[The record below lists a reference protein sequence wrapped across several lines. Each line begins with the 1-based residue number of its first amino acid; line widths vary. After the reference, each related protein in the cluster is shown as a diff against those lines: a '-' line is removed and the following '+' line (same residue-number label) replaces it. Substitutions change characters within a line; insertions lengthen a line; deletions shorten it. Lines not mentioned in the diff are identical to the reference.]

1 MYTTRLLPGLFNISI
16 MKKKTIFIIIG
27 IAIALF
33 AVWYFALRKKEQV
46 VVLESERPK
55 MGYISENVTA
65 TGKVQPVDTVA
76 VGTQVSGTIKTLYA
90 NFNSKVKKGQ
100 LLAELDKT
108 LFEATVN
115 QYQANLVSAQSALI
129 YQEGNFSRQSNLYK
143 VGAISKADYD
153 NALYTYTAS
162 KASVNSIRAQ
172 LASAQKNLSLAS
184 IYSPIDGTVLSR
196 SVSEGTT
203 VAASFSTPTIFSI
216 AKDLTKMQVE
226 ASVDEADV
234 GDISK
239 GERATFTVDAFL
251 NDTFKGT
258 IQEIRLSPS
267 ISSNVVTYKTII
279 NTSND
284 ANKLKPGMTANI
296 TIYAKEVNNALLI
309 PTKAIKFAPDS
320 TLAGKYHLSWINP
333 EKKPAG
339 ADEAYVWVQKGA
351 HELVQKKIKTGIN
364 DNTHVEVL
372 SGLSTADLVVTNA
385 EHAGK
390 GQAGTVS
397 QAQSSPFMPKRP
409 GGNRRK

>member
-1 MYTTRLLPGLFNISI
+1 
-16 MKKKTIFIIIG
+16 MKKKTIFIIVG
-27 IAIALF
+27 LTVVAF
-33 AVWYFALRKKEQV
+33 AVWYFTLRKTEQV
-46 VVLESERPK
+46 IVLQTEKPTT
-55 MGYISENVTA
+55 GYISENVTA

-90 NFNSKVKKGQ
+90 DFNSKVKKGQ

-108 LFEATVN
+108 LFEASVN

-129 YQEGNFSRQSNLYK
+129 YQQGNFSRQSNLYK
-143 VGAISKADYD
+143 VGAVSKADYD
-153 NALYTYTAS
+153 NALYTYNAS
-162 KASVNSIRAQ
+162 KASVNSIKAQ

-234 GDISK
+234 GNITKD
-239 GERATFTVDAFL
+239 ERATFTVDAYL
-251 NDTFKGT
+251 NDTFNGT

-279 NTSND
+279 KTAND
-284 ANKLKPGMTANI
+284 DNKLKPGMTANI
-296 TIYAKEVNNALLI
+296 TIFTKEVKDALLV
-309 PTKAIKFAPDS
+309 PAKAIKYSPDS
-320 TLAGKYHLSWINP
+320 TLTSKYKMTWVNLD
-333 EKKPAG
+333 KKPAG
-339 ADEAYVWVQKGA
+339 SDEAYVWVQKSA
-351 HELVQKKIKTGIN
+351 NELTQKKIKTGIN

-372 SGLSTADLVVTNA
+372 EGLAATDVVITGSQAMGKADAAN
-385 EHAGK
+385 
-390 GQAGTVS
+390 

-409 GGNRRK
+409 GRNNKK

>member
-1 MYTTRLLPGLFNISI
+1 

-27 IAIALF
+27 ISAALV

-46 VVLESERPK
+46 LVLQTEKPK
-55 MGYISENVTA
+55 IGYISENVTA

-90 NFNSKVKKGQ
+90 DFNSKVKKGE

-108 LFEATVN
+108 LFEAAVN
-115 QYQANLVSAQSALI
+115 QYQANLVSAQSALV
-129 YQEGNFSRQSNLYK
+129 YQQGNFSRQSNLYK
-143 VGAISKADYD
+143 VGAVSKADYD
-153 NALYTYTAS
+153 NALYTYNAS
-162 KASVNSIRAQ
+162 KASVNSIKAQ

-234 GDISK
+234 GDITK

-267 ISSNVVTYKTII
+267 VSSNVVTYKTII

-296 TIYAKEVNNALLI
+296 TIFAKEVNNALLI
-309 PTKAIKFAPDS
+309 PTKAIKFSPDS
-320 TLAGKYHLSWINP
+320 TLAGKYQMTWVNP
-333 EKKPAG
+333 DRKPAG
-339 ADEAYVWVQKGA
+339 ADEAYVWVQKGPKM
-351 HELVQKKIKTGIN
+351 LIQKKIKTGIN

-372 SGLSTADLVVTNA
+372 SGLTTQDIVITGSQSM
-385 EHAGK
+385 GK
-390 GQAGTVS
+390 SAAATQG
-397 QAQSSPFMPKRP
+397 QSSPFMPKRP
-409 GGNRRK
+409 GGNRRRS

>member
-1 MYTTRLLPGLFNISI
+1 
-16 MKKKTIFIIIG
+16 MKKKTIFIILG
-27 IAIALF
+27 TAIAVF

-46 VVLESERPK
+46 IVLETEKPTT
-55 MGYISENVTA
+55 GYISENVTA

-90 NFNSKVKKGQ
+90 DFNSKVKKGQ

-108 LFEATVN
+108 LFEASVN

-129 YQEGNFSRQSNLYK
+129 YQQGNFSRQSNLYK
-143 VGAISKADYD
+143 VGAVSKADYD
-153 NALYTYTAS
+153 NALYTYNAS
-162 KASVNSIRAQ
+162 KASVSSIKAQ

-234 GDISK
+234 GNITK
-239 GERATFTVDAFL
+239 NERATFTVDAYL
-251 NDTFKGT
+251 DDTFKGT

-279 NTSND
+279 KTAND
-284 ANKLKPGMTANI
+284 DNKLKPGMTANI
-296 TIYAKEVNNALLI
+296 TIFTKEVNNALLV
-309 PTKAIKFAPDS
+309 PAKAIKYSPDS
-320 TLAGKYHLSWINP
+320 TLSAKYKMTWVNAD
-333 EKKPAG
+333 KKPAG
-339 ADEAYVWVQKGA
+339 ANEAYVWVQKSA
-351 HELVQKKIKTGIN
+351 NELVQKKIKTGIN

-372 SGLSTADLVVTNA
+372 DGLAKTDVVVTGSQVMGKA
-385 EHAGK
+385 EAK
-390 GQAGTVS
+390 S
-397 QAQSSPFMPKRP
+397 QGQSSPFMPKRP
-409 GGNRRK
+409 GRNNKK

>member
-1 MYTTRLLPGLFNISI
+1 
-16 MKKKTIFIIIG
+16 MKKQTIFIIVG
-27 IAIALF
+27 VAIAAF
-33 AVWYFALRKKEQV
+33 AIWYFALRKKEQV
-46 VVLESERPK
+46 IVLQTEKPTK
-55 MGYISENVTA
+55 GYISENVTA

-90 NFNSKVKKGQ
+90 DFNSKVKKGQ

-129 YQEGNFSRQSNLYK
+129 YQQGNFGRQNNLYK
-143 VGAISKADYD
+143 VGAVSKADYD
-153 NALYTYTAS
+153 NALYTYNAA
-162 KASVNSIRAQ
+162 KASVNSIKAQ

-234 GDISK
+234 GNITK
-239 GERATFTVDAFL
+239 GERSTFTVDAYL
-251 NDTFKGT
+251 NDTFNGT
-258 IQEIRLSPS
+258 IQDIRLSPS

-279 NTSND
+279 KTAND
-284 ANKLKPGMTANI
+284 DNKLKPGMTANI
-296 TIYAKEVNNALLI
+296 TIFTKEVNNAMLV
-309 PTKAIKFAPDS
+309 PAKAIKYAPDS
-320 TLAGKYHLSWINP
+320 TLTAKYQMTWVNP
-333 EKKPAG
+333 DRKPAG
-339 ADEAYVWVQKGA
+339 ANEAYVWVEKGPK
-351 HELVQKKIKTGIN
+351 ELMQKKIKTGIN

-372 SGLSTADLVVTNA
+372 EGLEANDVVVTGA
-385 EHAGK
+385 QSMGK
-390 GQAGTVS
+390 AAAAGQA
-397 QAQSSPFMPKRP
+397 SPFMPKRP
-409 GGNRRK
+409 NRNNRK

>member
-1 MYTTRLLPGLFNISI
+1 

-27 IAIALF
+27 IAVALF

-46 VVLESERPK
+46 VVLETEKPK

-90 NFNSKVKKGQ
+90 DFNSKVKKGQ

-115 QYQANLVSAQSALI
+115 QYQANLVSAQSALV
-129 YQEGNFSRQSNLYK
+129 YQQGNFSRQSNLYK
-143 VGAISKADYD
+143 VGAVSKADYD
-153 NALYTYTAS
+153 NALYTYNAS
-162 KASVNSIRAQ
+162 KASVNSIKAQ

-296 TIYAKEVNNALLI
+296 TIFTKEVNNALLI

-320 TLAGKYHLSWINP
+320 TLAGKYQMTWVNP
-333 EKKPAG
+333 DRKPAG
-339 ADEAYVWVQKGA
+339 ADEAYVWVQKSPK
-351 HELVQKKIKTGIN
+351 ELVQKKIKTRIN

-372 SGLSTADLVVTNA
+372 SGLAAADVVITGSQSM
-385 EHAGK
+385 GK
-390 GQAGTVS
+390 S
-397 QAQSSPFMPKRP
+397 QAAAQGQSSPFMPKRP

>member
-1 MYTTRLLPGLFNISI
+1 

-27 IAIALF
+27 IAVALF

-46 VVLESERPK
+46 VVLETERPK

-90 NFNSKVKKGQ
+90 DFNSKVKKGQ

-115 QYQANLVSAQSALI
+115 QYQANLVSAQSALV
-129 YQEGNFSRQSNLYK
+129 YQQGNFSRQSNLYK
-143 VGAISKADYD
+143 VGAVSKADYD
-153 NALYTYTAS
+153 NALYTYNAS
-162 KASVNSIRAQ
+162 KASVNSIKAQ

-284 ANKLKPGMTANI
+284 GNKLKPGMTANI
-296 TIYAKEVNNALLI
+296 TIFTKEVNNALLI

-320 TLAGKYHLSWINP
+320 TLAGKYQMTWVNRDR
-333 EKKPAG
+333 KPAG
-339 ADEAYVWVQKGA
+339 ADEAYVWVQKNSK
-351 HELVQKKIKTGIN
+351 ELVQKKIKTGIN

-372 SGLSTADLVVTNA
+372 SGLAAADVVVTGSQSM
-385 EHAGK
+385 GK
-390 GQAGTVS
+390 S
-397 QAQSSPFMPKRP
+397 QAAAQGQSSPFMPKRP
-409 GGNRRK
+409 GGNRRR

>member
-1 MYTTRLLPGLFNISI
+1 

-27 IAIALF
+27 IAVALF

-46 VVLESERPK
+46 VVLETEKPK

-90 NFNSKVKKGQ
+90 DFNSKVKKGQ

-115 QYQANLVSAQSALI
+115 QYQANLVSAQSALV
-129 YQEGNFSRQSNLYK
+129 YQQGNFSRQSNLYK
-143 VGAISKADYD
+143 VGAVSKADYD
-153 NALYTYTAS
+153 NALYTYNAS
-162 KASVNSIRAQ
+162 KASVNSIKAQ

-251 NDTFKGT
+251 NDTFKGI

-296 TIYAKEVNNALLI
+296 TIFTKEVNNALLI

-320 TLAGKYHLSWINP
+320 TLAGKYQMTWVNP
-333 EKKPAG
+333 ERKPAG
-339 ADEAYVWVQKGA
+339 ADEAYVWVQKSPK
-351 HELVQKKIKTGIN
+351 ELVQKKIKTGIN

-372 SGLSTADLVVTNA
+372 SGLAAADVVITGSQRT
-385 EHAGK
+385 GK
-390 GQAGTVS
+390 S
-397 QAQSSPFMPKRP
+397 QAAAQGQSSPFMPKRP

>member
-1 MYTTRLLPGLFNISI
+1 

-27 IAIALF
+27 IAVALF
-33 AVWYFALRKKEQV
+33 TVWYFALRKKEQV
-46 VVLESERPK
+46 VVLETEKPK
-55 MGYISENVTA
+55 IGYISENVTA

-90 NFNSKVKKGQ
+90 DFNSKVKKGQ

-115 QYQANLVSAQSALI
+115 QYRANLVSAQSALV
-129 YQEGNFSRQSNLYK
+129 YQQGNFNRQSNLYK
-143 VGAISKADYD
+143 VGAVSKADYD
-153 NALYTYTAS
+153 NALYTYNAS
-162 KASVNSIRAQ
+162 KASVNSIKAQ
-172 LASAQKNLSLAS
+172 LASAEKNLSLAS

-239 GERATFTVDAFL
+239 GERASFTVDAFL

-296 TIYAKEVNNALLI
+296 TIFTKEVNNALLI

-320 TLAGKYHLSWINP
+320 TLVGKYQMTWVNP
-333 EKKPAG
+333 ERKPAG
-339 ADEAYVWVQKGA
+339 SDEAYVWVQKSPK
-351 HELVQKKIKTGIN
+351 ELVQQKIKTGIN

-372 SGLSTADLVVTNA
+372 SGLAATDVVITGSQSM
-385 EHAGK
+385 GK
-390 GQAGTVS
+390 S
-397 QAQSSPFMPKRP
+397 QAAAQDQSSPFMPKRP

>member
-1 MYTTRLLPGLFNISI
+1 
-16 MKKKTIFIIIG
+16 MKKKTIFIILG

-46 VVLESERPK
+46 VVLETEKPK
-55 MGYISENVTA
+55 TGYISENVTA

-90 NFNSKVKKGQ
+90 DFNSKVKKGQ

-115 QYQANLVSAQSALI
+115 QYQANLVSAQSALV
-129 YQEGNFSRQSNLYK
+129 YQQGNFSRQNNLYK
-143 VGAISKADYD
+143 VGAVSKADYD
-153 NALYTYTAS
+153 NALYTYNAS

-234 GDISK
+234 GNISK

-296 TIYAKEVNNALLI
+296 TIFTKEVNNALLV
-309 PTKAIKFAPDS
+309 PAKAIKYAPDS
-320 TLAGKYHLSWINP
+320 TLTGKYQMTWVNP
-333 EKKPAG
+333 DKKPAG
-339 ADEAYVWVQKGA
+339 ANEAYVWVQKSA
-351 HELVQKKIKTGIN
+351 KELVQHKIKTGIN

-372 SGLSTADLVVTNA
+372 SGLAATDVVITGSQSM
-385 EHAGK
+385 GK
-390 GQAGTVS
+390 S
-397 QAQSSPFMPKRP
+397 QAASQGQSSPFMPKRP

>member
-1 MYTTRLLPGLFNISI
+1 
-16 MKKKTIFIIIG
+16 MKKKTIFIILG

-46 VVLESERPK
+46 VVLETEKPK
-55 MGYISENVTA
+55 TGYISENVTA

-90 NFNSKVKKGQ
+90 DFNSKVKKGQ

-115 QYQANLVSAQSALI
+115 QYQANLVSAQSALV
-129 YQEGNFSRQSNLYK
+129 YQQGNFSRQNNLYK
-143 VGAISKADYD
+143 VGAVSKADYD
-153 NALYTYTAS
+153 NALYTYNAS
-162 KASVNSIRAQ
+162 KASVNSIKAQ

-234 GDISK
+234 GNISK

-296 TIYAKEVNNALLI
+296 TIFTKEVNNALLI
-309 PTKAIKFAPDS
+309 PTKAIKYNPDS
-320 TLAGKYHLSWINP
+320 TLAGKYQMTWVNP
-333 EKKPAG
+333 EKKPAA
-339 ADEAYVWVQKGA
+339 ADEAYVWVQKSA
-351 HELVQKKIKTGIN
+351 KELVQKKISTGIN

-372 SGLSTADLVVTNA
+372 SGLAATDIVITGAQSM
-385 EHAGK
+385 GK
-390 GQAGTVS
+390 S
-397 QAQSSPFMPKRP
+397 QAASQGQSSPFMPKRP

>member
-1 MYTTRLLPGLFNISI
+1 
-16 MKKKTIFIIIG
+16 MKKNKIIWIIIG
-27 IAIALF
+27 IAIIAF
-33 AVWYFALRKKEQV
+33 GVWYFALRKTEQV
-46 VVLESERPK
+46 VVLTTEKPK

-90 NFNSKVKKGQ
+90 DFNSKVKKGQ

-115 QYQANLVSAQSALI
+115 QYQANLASAQSQLV
-129 YQEGNFSRQSNLYK
+129 YQQGNFSRQSGLYN

-153 NALYTYTAS
+153 NALYTYNAA
-162 KASVNSIRAQ
+162 KASVNSIKAQ
-172 LASAQKNLSLAS
+172 LQSAQKNLSLAS

-239 GERATFTVDAFL
+239 DERATFTVDAYL
-251 NDTFKGT
+251 NDTFNGT
-258 IQEIRLSPS
+258 IQEIRLNPT

-279 NTSND
+279 KTAND
-284 ANKLKPGMTANI
+284 DNKLKPGMTANI
-296 TIYAKEVNNALLI
+296 TIFTKEVNNAMLI
-309 PTKAIKFAPDS
+309 PAKAIKYMPDS
-320 TLAGKYHLSWINP
+320 TLGPKYQLSWINP
-333 EKKPAG
+333 DKKPVAEN
-339 ADEAYVWVQKGA
+339 EAYVWVKA
-351 HELVQKKIKTGIN
+351 AENKLVQKKIKTGIN
-364 DNTHVEVL
+364 NNTQVEVL
-372 SGLSTADLVVTNA
+372 EGLAATDEVITAAQAMGKA
-385 EHAGK
+385 EAK
-390 GQAGTVS
+390 S
-397 QAQSSPFMPKRP
+397 QGQSSPFMPKRP
-409 GGNRRK
+409 GGNNRKR

>member
-1 MYTTRLLPGLFNISI
+1 
-16 MKKKTIFIIIG
+16 MKKKTIFIILG

-46 VVLESERPK
+46 VVLETEKPK
-55 MGYISENVTA
+55 TGYISENVTA

-90 NFNSKVKKGQ
+90 DFNSKVKKGQ

-115 QYQANLVSAQSALI
+115 QYEANLVSAQSALV
-129 YQEGNFSRQSNLYK
+129 YQQGNFSRQSNLYK
-143 VGAISKADYD
+143 VGAVSKADYD
-153 NALYTYTAS
+153 NALYTYNAS
-162 KASVNSIRAQ
+162 KASVNSIKAQ

-234 GDISK
+234 GNISK

-296 TIYAKEVNNALLI
+296 TIFTKEVNNALLI
-309 PTKAIKFAPDS
+309 PTKAIKYVPDS
-320 TLAGKYHLSWINP
+320 TLAGKYQMTWVNP
-333 EKKPAG
+333 ERKPA
-339 ADEAYVWVQKGA
+339 AANEAYVWVQKSA
-351 HELVQKKIKTGIN
+351 KELVQKKISTGIN

-372 SGLSTADLVVTNA
+372 SGLAATDVVITGA
-385 EHAGK
+385 QSMGK
-390 GQAGTVS
+390 S
-397 QAQSSPFMPKRP
+397 QAASQGQSSPFMPKRP

>member
-1 MYTTRLLPGLFNISI
+1 

-27 IAIALF
+27 IAVALF

-46 VVLESERPK
+46 VVLETEKPK

-90 NFNSKVKKGQ
+90 DFNSKVKKGQ

-115 QYQANLVSAQSALI
+115 QYQANLVSAQSALV
-129 YQEGNFSRQSNLYK
+129 YQQGNFSRQSNLYK
-143 VGAISKADYD
+143 VGAVSKADYD
-153 NALYTYTAS
+153 NALYTYNAS
-162 KASVNSIRAQ
+162 KASVNSIKAQ

-296 TIYAKEVNNALLI
+296 TIFTKEVNNAMLI

-320 TLAGKYHLSWINP
+320 TLAGKYQMTWVNP
-333 EKKPAG
+333 NRKPAG
-339 ADEAYVWVQKGA
+339 ADEAYVWVQKNSK
-351 HELVQKKIKTGIN
+351 ELVQKKIKTGIN

-372 SGLSTADLVVTNA
+372 SGLAAADVVITGSQRM
-385 EHAGK
+385 GK
-390 GQAGTVS
+390 S
-397 QAQSSPFMPKRP
+397 QAVAQGQSSPFMPKRP
-409 GGNRRK
+409 SGNRRR

>member
-1 MYTTRLLPGLFNISI
+1 
-16 MKKKTIFIIIG
+16 MKKKTIFIILG

-33 AVWYFALRKKEQV
+33 AVWYFTLRKKEQV
-46 VVLESERPK
+46 VVLETEKPK
-55 MGYISENVTA
+55 TGYISENVTA

-90 NFNSKVKKGQ
+90 DFNSKVKKGQ

-115 QYQANLVSAQSALI
+115 QYQANLVSAQSALV
-129 YQEGNFSRQSNLYK
+129 YQQGNFSRQSNLYK
-143 VGAISKADYD
+143 VGAVSKADYD
-153 NALYTYTAS
+153 NALYTYNAS
-162 KASVNSIRAQ
+162 KASVNSIKAQ

-234 GDISK
+234 GNISK

-296 TIYAKEVNNALLI
+296 TIFTKEVNNALLI
-309 PTKAIKFAPDS
+309 PTKAIKYVPDS
-320 TLAGKYHLSWINP
+320 TLAGKYQMTWVNP
-333 EKKPAG
+333 EKKPAA
-339 ADEAYVWVQKGA
+339 ADEAYVWVQKSA
-351 HELVQKKIKTGIN
+351 KELVQKKISTGIN

-372 SGLSTADLVVTNA
+372 SGLAATDIVITGAQSM
-385 EHAGK
+385 GK
-390 GQAGTVS
+390 S
-397 QAQSSPFMPKRP
+397 QAASQGQSSPFMPKRP

>member
-1 MYTTRLLPGLFNISI
+1 
-16 MKKKTIFIIIG
+16 MKKKTIFIILG

-46 VVLESERPK
+46 VILETEKPK
-55 MGYISENVTA
+55 TGYISENVTA

-90 NFNSKVKKGQ
+90 DFNSKVKKGQ

-115 QYQANLVSAQSALI
+115 QYQANLVSAQSALV
-129 YQEGNFSRQSNLYK
+129 YQQGNFSRQNNLYK
-143 VGAISKADYD
+143 VGAVSKADYD
-153 NALYTYTAS
+153 NALYTYNAS
-162 KASVNSIRAQ
+162 KASVNSISAQ

-234 GDISK
+234 GNISK

-296 TIYAKEVNNALLI
+296 TIFTKEVNNALLV
-309 PTKAIKFAPDS
+309 PAKAIKYAPDS
-320 TLAGKYHLSWINP
+320 TLTGKYQMTWVNP
-333 EKKPAG
+333 DKKPAG
-339 ADEAYVWVQKGA
+339 ANEAYVWVQKSA
-351 HELVQKKIKTGIN
+351 KELVQHKIKTGIN

-372 SGLSTADLVVTNA
+372 SGLAATDVVITGSQSM
-385 EHAGK
+385 GK
-390 GQAGTVS
+390 S
-397 QAQSSPFMPKRP
+397 QAASQGQSSPFMPKRP

>member
-1 MYTTRLLPGLFNISI
+1 MLETEKPTT
-16 MKKKTIFIIIG
+16 
-27 IAIALF
+27 
-33 AVWYFALRKKEQV
+33 
-46 VVLESERPK
+46 
-55 MGYISENVTA
+55 GYISENVTA

-90 NFNSKVKKGQ
+90 DFNSKVKKGQ

-108 LFEATVN
+108 LFEASVN

-129 YQEGNFSRQSNLYK
+129 YQQGNFSRQSNLYK
-143 VGAISKADYD
+143 VGAVSKADYD
-153 NALYTYTAS
+153 NALYTINAA
-162 KASVNSIRAQ
+162 KASVNSIKAQ

-234 GDISK
+234 GNISK
-239 GERATFTVDAFL
+239 GERSTFTVDAFL

-258 IQEIRLSPS
+258 IQEIRLNPT
-267 ISSNVVTYKTII
+267 ISSNVVTYTTII

-284 ANKLKPGMTANI
+284 DNKLKPGMTANI
-296 TIYAKEVNNALLI
+296 TIFTKEVNNAMLI
-309 PTKAIKFAPDS
+309 SAKAVKYTPDS
-320 TLAGKYHLSWINP
+320 TLNAKYKMTWVNLD
-333 EKKPAG
+333 KKPAA
-339 ADEAYVWVQKGA
+339 ADEAYVWVQKSTD
-351 HELVQKKIKTGIN
+351 ELIQKKIKTGLN
-364 DNTHVEVL
+364 DNTHIEVL
-372 SGLSTADLVVTNA
+372 AGLGASDVVITGSKA
-385 EHAGK
+385 MGK
-390 GQAGTVS
+390 GEAAS

-409 GGNRRK
+409 GGNRKK

>member
-1 MYTTRLLPGLFNISI
+1 

-27 IAIALF
+27 IAVALF

-46 VVLESERPK
+46 VVLETEKPK

-90 NFNSKVKKGQ
+90 DFNSKVKKGQ

-115 QYQANLVSAQSALI
+115 QYQANLVSAQSALV
-129 YQEGNFSRQSNLYK
+129 YQQGNFSRQSNLYK
-143 VGAISKADYD
+143 VGAVSKADYD
-153 NALYTYTAS
+153 NALYTYNAS
-162 KASVNSIRAQ
+162 KASVNSIKAQ

-251 NDTFKGT
+251 NDTFKGI

-284 ANKLKPGMTANI
+284 SNKLKPGMTANI
-296 TIYAKEVNNALLI
+296 TIFTKEVNNALLI

-320 TLAGKYHLSWINP
+320 TLAGKYQMTWVNP
-333 EKKPAG
+333 DRKPAG
-339 ADEAYVWVQKGA
+339 ADEAYVWVQKSPN
-351 HELVQKKIKTGIN
+351 ELVQKKIKTGIN

-372 SGLSTADLVVTNA
+372 SGLAIADVVITGSQSM
-385 EHAGK
+385 GK
-390 GQAGTVS
+390 S
-397 QAQSSPFMPKRP
+397 QASAQGQSSPFMPKRP

>member
-1 MYTTRLLPGLFNISI
+1 

-27 IAIALF
+27 IAVALF

-46 VVLESERPK
+46 VVLETEKPK

-90 NFNSKVKKGQ
+90 DFNSKVKKGQ

-115 QYQANLVSAQSALI
+115 QYQANLVSAQSALV
-129 YQEGNFSRQSNLYK
+129 YQQGNFSRQSNLYK
-143 VGAISKADYD
+143 VGAVSKADYD
-153 NALYTYTAS
+153 NALYTYNAS
-162 KASVNSIRAQ
+162 KASVNSIKAQ

-296 TIYAKEVNNALLI
+296 TIFTKEVNNAMLI

-320 TLAGKYHLSWINP
+320 TLAGKYQMTWVNP
-333 EKKPAG
+333 DRKPAG
-339 ADEAYVWVQKGA
+339 ADEAYVWVQKSSK
-351 HELVQKKIKTGIN
+351 ELEQKKIKTGIN

-372 SGLSTADLVVTNA
+372 SGLAAADVVITGSQSM
-385 EHAGK
+385 GK
-390 GQAGTVS
+390 S
-397 QAQSSPFMPKRP
+397 QAAAQGQSSPFMPKRP
-409 GGNRRK
+409 GGNRRR

>member
-1 MYTTRLLPGLFNISI
+1 

-27 IAIALF
+27 ISAALV

-46 VVLESERPK
+46 LVLQTEK
-55 MGYISENVTA
+55 LKIGYISENVTA

-90 NFNSKVKKGQ
+90 DFNSKVKKGE

-108 LFEATVN
+108 LFEAAVN
-115 QYQANLVSAQSALI
+115 QYQANLVSAQSALV
-129 YQEGNFSRQSNLYK
+129 YQQGNFSRQSNLYK
-143 VGAISKADYD
+143 VGAVSKADYD
-153 NALYTYTAS
+153 NALYTYNAS
-162 KASVNSIRAQ
+162 KASVNSIKAQ

-234 GDISK
+234 GDITK

-267 ISSNVVTYKTII
+267 VSSNVVTYKTII

-296 TIYAKEVNNALLI
+296 TIFAKEVNNALLI
-309 PTKAIKFAPDS
+309 PTKAIKFSPDS
-320 TLAGKYHLSWINP
+320 TLAGKYQMTWVNP
-333 EKKPAG
+333 DRKPAS
-339 ADEAYVWVQKGA
+339 ADEAYVWVQKGPKM
-351 HELVQKKIKTGIN
+351 LIQKKIKTGIN

-372 SGLSTADLVVTNA
+372 SGLTTQDIVITGSQSM
-385 EHAGK
+385 GK
-390 GQAGTVS
+390 SAVATQG
-397 QAQSSPFMPKRP
+397 QSSPFMPKRP
-409 GGNRRK
+409 GGNRRRS

>member
-1 MYTTRLLPGLFNISI
+1 
-16 MKKKTIFIIIG
+16 MKKKTIFIILG
-27 IAIALF
+27 SAIALF
-33 AVWYFALRKKEQV
+33 AIWYFALRKKEQV
-46 VVLESERPK
+46 VVLETEKPK
-55 MGYISENVTA
+55 TGYISENVTA

-90 NFNSKVKKGQ
+90 DFNSKVKKGQ

-115 QYQANLVSAQSALI
+115 QYQANLVSAQSALV
-129 YQEGNFSRQSNLYK
+129 YQQGNFSRQSNLYK
-143 VGAISKADYD
+143 VGAVSKADYD
-153 NALYTYTAS
+153 NALYTYNAS

-172 LASAQKNLSLAS
+172 LASAQKNLSLAC

-234 GDISK
+234 GNISK

-296 TIYAKEVNNALLI
+296 TIFTKEVNNALLI
-309 PTKAIKFAPDS
+309 PTKAIKYAPDS
-320 TLAGKYHLSWINP
+320 TLAGKYQMTWVNP
-333 EKKPAG
+333 DKKPAG
-339 ADEAYVWVQKGA
+339 VNEAYVWVQKSA
-351 HELVQKKIKTGIN
+351 KELVQQKIKTGIN

-372 SGLSTADLVVTNA
+372 SGLAATDVVVTGSQSM
-385 EHAGK
+385 GK
-390 GQAGTVS
+390 S
-397 QAQSSPFMPKRP
+397 QAASQGQSSPFMPKRP